1 MVFIVFLVVL
11 AVLLLVFSAASVKIV
26 RPFQRGLV
34 ERLGRYHATV
44 DPGMR
49 LIFPFIDRMVRV
61 DMRESVVEVP
71 PQEVI
76 TSDNVVVSVYAVV
89 YYEAT
94 DPKRLIYNVSDF
106 MTAVTKL
113 AQTNL
118 RNVIGDMELDAAL
131 TASAMVNARL
141 RDILDTATD
150 KWGTRVVRVEI

>member
-1 MVFIVFLVVL
+1 MLFVIPL
-11 AVLLLVFSAASVKIV
+11 AVLAIGLFVYAAAAVKIV

-34 ERLGRYHATV
+34 ERLGKYHTTV
-44 DPGMR
+44 EPGLR
-49 LIFPFIDRMVRV
+49 VIVPFIDRLVRV

-106 MTAVTKL
+106 MK
-113 AQTNL
+113 
-118 RNVIGDMELDAAL
+118 
-131 TASAMVNARL
+131 
-141 RDILDTATD
+141 
-150 KWGTRVVRVEI
+150 